1 MSTKFIEP
9 YLLLCNNNAYIR
21 DVYTYANIK
30 LTYSDNLNDL
40 DCQLLFYGLKISRK
54 CSRNINIPYGGAAYH
69 LEFM

>member
-1 MSTKFIEP
+1 MLTKFIEP
-9 YLLLCNNNAYIR
+9 YLLLYNNNAYIR

-54 CSRNINIPYGGAAYH
+54 YSRNIQYGGVAYH
-69 LEFM
+69 LEFI